1 MIELENFN
9 KKVCVCTDCSL
20 SKTRNMAVP
29 GEGSYTAEVMF
40 VGEGP
45 GSREDKQGRPFVGP
59 AGKILDELL
68 ELVGMDRSKVYITN
82 IVKCRPPNNRDP
94 LPEEVEACS
103 KYLDIQL
110 KLVNPS
116 IVVTLGRHSL
126 RTFFPQEIISKSH
139 GKPRK
144 WNNLLI
150 YPLYHP
156 AAILHQGGGL
166 RKIMEADFKQIPYIL
181 ESCRNDASGKI
192 QSEENNTE
200 QLKLFDD

>member
-1 MIELENFN
+1 MIELENFE
-9 KKVCVCTDCSL
+9 KRVSVCTDCAL
-20 SKTRNMAVP
+20 SKTRNTVVS

-45 GSREDKQGRPFVGP
+45 GFREDQEGRPFVGP

-68 ELVGMDRSKVYITN
+68 ELVGMDRSEVYITN

-94 LPEEVEACS
+94 LPDEVEACN
-103 KYLDIQL
+103 KHLELQL
-110 KLVNPS
+110 KLINPS
-116 IVVTLGRHSL
+116 VIVTLGRHSL
-126 RTFFPQEIISKSH
+126 RKFFPQEIISKSH

-144 WNNLLI
+144 WNNFLV

-166 RKIMEADFKQIPYIL
+166 RKIMENDFKQIPNIL
-181 ESCRNDASGKI
+181 ENCRNQMVPKI
-192 QSEENNTE
+192 TTDENPAK